1 MMKKRLVTVGLAAV
15 AAVTLLA
22 AGCGEG
28 KNYIKMSYYDETS
41 YEEGANYSTIDE
53 NLFYRNERKVD
64 VADPCVVYVN
74 DEKDAD
80 YGSYYLYG
88 TTGNTG
94 FFCWKSDD
102 LVNWEGVGYALLY
115 RDLSTPQGKAVSV
128 DSWAPE
134 VIYDGEADK
143 WYMFFS
149 STPKDSSNSYI
160 PYIAQSDSPAG
171 PFELIDHIDSYTAT
185 DGTPLK
191 DIENIETNNS
201 YYYQR
206 YMTFDPLKMSQAL
219 EKLGLADMDA
229 TSDVLR
235 AIDFH
240 PYVDSSTGDKYLYF
254 NTSVNSYIMGMKM
267 NSWTDPKYDT
277 LTIITK
283 PGYSTP
289 SAAEKDVPNEMNT
302 SVNEAAWITEHGG
315 KYYLTYSTNSYKDK
329 TYQVCQAVA
338 DKPLGEF
345 RKLTEAEGGILLS
358 ADSALRDDVSGTGH
372 SSIINAGGQDYIIYH
387 AHNSIAEGGSSRHV
401 AVDEIEWITVKDAQG
416 NDLDVMY
423 ANGPTTS
430 VQPLPEFA
438 SEYKNIVAQAEVS
451 ATGIADG
458 SSVSFLTDGLLSIN
472 RYANYDMVE
481 TYIKETEFSGETTI
495 TLKFDD
501 YKTIRALMV
510 YNSKNMESAFYD
522 IERVEFDCRLED
534 GTFVTKYIDGLA
546 YDIKAYTSTD
556 DIDVLRPASSAI
568 AEFDEIECNE
578 IRITITPATEEQIP
592 VHGFNDLAILAVSEI
607 RVLGK

>member
-1 MMKKRLVTVGLAAV
+1 MKKRIVSVGLAV
-15 AAVTLLA
+15 LAAVTLLA

-28 KNYIKMSYYDETS
+28 KNYIKMSYYDEAS
-41 YEEGANYSTIDE
+41 YADGEDYSTINE

-64 VADPCVVYVN
+64 VADPCVVYVG
-74 DEKDAD
+74 DENDAD
-80 YGSYYLYG
+80 YGTYYLYG

-115 RDLSTPQGKAVSV
+115 RDLTTPEGKAVSI

-134 VIYDGEADK
+134 VIYDGDADK

-160 PYIAQSDSPAG
+160 PYIAEGDSPAG
-171 PFELIDHIDSYTAT
+171 PFTLVDHIESYTAT

-191 DIENIETNNS
+191 DIENIETDNS

-206 YMTFDPLKMSQAL
+206 YMTFDPYQMSQAM
-219 EKLGLADMDA
+219 ENLGLGDMDA

-240 PYVDSSTGDKYLYF
+240 PYVDSVTGDKYLYF
-254 NTSVNSYIMGMKM
+254 NTSVNSYIMGIKM
-267 NSWTDPKYDT
+267 NSWAEPDYST
-277 LTIITK
+277 LTIIAK

-302 SVNEAAWITEHGG
+302 SVNEAAWITEHNG

-338 DKPLGEF
+338 DSPLGEF
-345 RKLTEAEGGILLS
+345 RKLTEEEGGILLS
-358 ADSALRDDVSGTGH
+358 ADAALRDDVSGTGH
-372 SSIINAGGQDYIIYH
+372 SSIINAGGQYYIVYH
-387 AHNSIAEGGSSRHV
+387 KHNSISEGGSSRHV

-438 SEYKNIVAQAEVS
+438 SEYKNVASEAEVS
-451 ATGIADG
+451 ATSLADD
-458 SSVSFLTDGLLSIN
+458 SSVSCLTDGLLSVN
-472 RYANYDMVE
+472 RFANDDMVE
-481 TYIKETEFSGETTI
+481 TYVKETCFTAETTI
-495 TLKFDD
+495 TLTFDD
-501 YKTIRALMV
+501 YKTIRALMI
-510 YNSKNMESAFYD
+510 YNSKNMESAFYN

-534 GTFVTKYIDGLA
+534 GTLATKYIDGLVF
-546 YDIKAYTSTD
+546 DWDAYTSTD
-556 DIDVLRPASSAI
+556 DIDVIRPAASAI
-568 AEFDEIECNE
+568 AEFDEIECIE
-578 IRITITPATEEQIP
+578 IRITISPATEEQIP
-592 VHGFNDLAILAVSEI
+592 VHGYNDMAELAVSEI

>member
-1 MMKKRLVTVGLAAV
+1 MKKRLVAIGLAMMTAI
-15 AAVTLLA
+15 TLPI

-28 KNYIKMSYYDETS
+28 KNYIEMSYYDETS
-41 YEEGANYSTIDE
+41 YEEGADYSTINE
-53 NLFYRNERKVD
+53 NLFYRNDRKVD
-64 VADPCVVYVN
+64 VADPCVVYIDDEN
-74 DEKDAD
+74 DTD

-134 VIYDGEADK
+134 VIYDGETDK

-160 PYIAQSDSPAG
+160 PYIAQSDSPSG
-171 PFELIDHIDSYTAT
+171 PFDLIDHIDSYTAA
-185 DGTPLK
+185 DGTLLK

-240 PYVDSSTGDKYLYF
+240 PYVDSVTGDKYLYF
-254 NTSVNSYIMGMKM
+254 NTSVNSYIMGIKM
-267 NSWTDPKYDT
+267 NSWTEPDYDT
-277 LTIITK
+277 LTIIAK

-315 KYYLTYSTNSYKDK
+315 RYYLTYSTNSYKDK

-338 DKPLGEF
+338 DNPLGEF

-372 SSIINAGGQDYIIYH
+372 SAIINAGGQDYIIYH

-401 AVDEIEWITVKDAQG
+401 AVDEIEWVAIEDANG
-416 NDLDVMY
+416 NELDAMY

-430 VQPLPEFA
+430 VQPIPEFA
-438 SEYKNIVAQAEVS
+438 SEYKNIADQAEVS
-451 ATGIADG
+451 ATSLADG
-458 SSVSFLTDGLLSIN
+458 SSVSALTDDLLTIN

-481 TYIKETEFSGETTI
+481 KYVKETEFSAETTI

-501 YKTIRALMV
+501 YKTIRALMI

-534 GTFVTKYIDGLA
+534 GTFATKYIDKLA
-546 YDIKAYTSTD
+546 FDIMAYTSTD
-556 DIDVLRPASSAI
+556 DIDVLRPASSAV

-578 IRITITPATEEQIP
+578 IRITIKPATEEQIP
-592 VHGFNDLAILAVSEI
+592 VHGFNDLAVLAVSEI

>member
-1 MMKKRLVTVGLAAV
+1 MKKRLVAIGLAIMTAI
-15 AAVTLLA
+15 TLPIT
-22 AGCGEG
+22 GCGEG
-28 KNYIKMSYYDETS
+28 KNYIEMSYYDETS
-41 YEEGANYSTIDE
+41 YEEGADYSTINE
-53 NLFYRNERKVD
+53 NLFYRNDRKVD
-64 VADPCVVYVN
+64 VADPCVVYIDDEN
-74 DEKDAD
+74 DTD

-134 VIYDGEADK
+134 VIYDGETDK

-160 PYIAQSDSPAG
+160 PYIAQSDSPSG
-171 PFELIDHIDSYTAT
+171 PFDLIDHIDSYTAA
-185 DGTPLK
+185 DGTLLK

-240 PYVDSSTGDKYLYF
+240 PYVDSVTGDKYLYF
-254 NTSVNSYIMGMKM
+254 NTSVNSYIMGIKM
-267 NSWTDPKYDT
+267 NSWTEPDYDT
-277 LTIITK
+277 LTIIAK

-315 KYYLTYSTNSYKDK
+315 RYYLTYSTNSYKDK

-372 SSIINAGGQDYIIYH
+372 SAIINAGGQDYIIYH

-401 AVDEIEWITVKDAQG
+401 AVDEIEWVAIEDANG
-416 NDLDVMY
+416 NELDAMY

-430 VQPLPEFA
+430 VQPIPEFA
-438 SEYKNIVAQAEVS
+438 SEYKNIADQAEVS
-451 ATGIADG
+451 ATSLADG
-458 SSVSFLTDGLLSIN
+458 SSVSALTDNLLTIN

-481 TYIKETEFSGETTI
+481 KYVKETEFSAETTI

-501 YKTIRALMV
+501 YKTIRALMI

-534 GTFVTKYIDGLA
+534 GTFATKYIDKLA
-546 YDIKAYTSTD
+546 FDIMAYTSTD
-556 DIDVLRPASSAI
+556 DIDVLRPASSAV

-578 IRITITPATEEQIP
+578 IRITIKPATEEQIP
-592 VHGFNDLAILAVSEI
+592 VHGFNDLAVLAVSEI

>member
-1 MMKKRLVTVGLAAV
+1 MKKRIVSVGLAV
-15 AAVTLLA
+15 LAAVTLLA

-28 KNYIKMSYYDETS
+28 KNYIKMSYYDEAS
-41 YEEGANYSTIDE
+41 YADGEDYSTINE

-64 VADPCVVYVN
+64 VADPCVVYVD
-74 DEKDAD
+74 DENDAD
-80 YGSYYLYG
+80 YGTYYLYG

-115 RDLSTPQGKAVSV
+115 RDLTTPEGKAVSV

-134 VIYDGEADK
+134 VIYDGDADK

-160 PYIAQSDSPAG
+160 PYIAEGDSPAG
-171 PFELIDHIDSYTAT
+171 PFTLVDHIDSYTAT

-191 DIENIETNNS
+191 DIENIETDNS

-206 YMTFDPLKMSQAL
+206 YMTFDPYQMSQAM
-219 EKLGLADMDA
+219 ENLGLGDMDA

-240 PYVDSSTGDKYLYF
+240 PYVDSATGDKYLYF
-254 NTSVNSYIMGMKM
+254 NTSVNSYIMGIKM
-267 NSWTDPKYDT
+267 NSWAEPDYST
-277 LTIITK
+277 LTIIAK

-302 SVNEAAWITEHGG
+302 SVNEAAWITEHNG

-338 DKPLGEF
+338 DSPLGEF
-345 RKLTEAEGGILLS
+345 RKLTEKEGGILLS
-358 ADSALRDDVSGTGH
+358 ADAALRDDVSGTGH
-372 SSIINAGGQDYIIYH
+372 SSIINAGGQYYIVYH
-387 AHNSIAEGGSSRHV
+387 KHNSISEGGSSRHV

-438 SEYKNIVAQAEVS
+438 SEYKNVASEAEVS
-451 ATGIADG
+451 ATSLADD
-458 SSVSFLTDGLLSIN
+458 SSVSCLTDGLLSVN
-472 RYANYDMVE
+472 RFANNDMVE
-481 TYIKETEFSGETTI
+481 TYVKETCFTAETTI
-495 TLKFDD
+495 TLTFDD
-501 YKTIRALMV
+501 YKTIRALMI
-510 YNSKNMESAFYD
+510 YNSKNMESAFYN

-534 GTFVTKYIDGLA
+534 GTLATKYIDGLVF
-546 YDIKAYTSTD
+546 DWDAYTSTD
-556 DIDVLRPASSAI
+556 DIDVIRPAASAI

-578 IRITITPATEEQIP
+578 IRITISPATEEQIP
-592 VHGFNDLAILAVSEI
+592 VHGYNDMAELAVSEI

>member
-1 MMKKRLVTVGLAAV
+1 MKKRIVSVGLAV
-15 AAVTLLA
+15 LAAVTLLA

-28 KNYIKMSYYDETS
+28 KNYIKMSYYDEAS
-41 YEEGANYSTIDE
+41 YADGEDYSTINE

-64 VADPCVVYVN
+64 VADPCVVYVG
-74 DEKDAD
+74 DENDAD
-80 YGSYYLYG
+80 YGTYYLYG

-115 RDLSTPQGKAVSV
+115 RDLTTPEGKAVSI

-134 VIYDGEADK
+134 VIYDGDADK

-160 PYIAQSDSPAG
+160 PYIAEGDSPAG
-171 PFELIDHIDSYTAT
+171 PFTLVDHIDSYTAT

-191 DIENIETNNS
+191 DIENIETDNS

-206 YMTFDPLKMSQAL
+206 YMTFDPYQMSQAM
-219 EKLGLADMDA
+219 ENLGLGDMDA

-240 PYVDSSTGDKYLYF
+240 PYVDSATGDKYLYF
-254 NTSVNSYIMGMKM
+254 NTSVNSYIMGIKM
-267 NSWTDPKYDT
+267 NSWTEPDYST
-277 LTIITK
+277 LTIIAK

-302 SVNEAAWITEHGG
+302 SVNEAAWITEHNG
-315 KYYLTYSTNSYKDK
+315 KYYLTYSTNSYRDK

-338 DKPLGEF
+338 DSPLGEF
-345 RKLTEAEGGILLS
+345 RKLTEKEGGILLS
-358 ADSALRDDVSGTGH
+358 ADAALRDDVSGTGH
-372 SSIINAGGQDYIIYH
+372 SSIINAGGQYYIVYH
-387 AHNSIAEGGSSRHV
+387 KHNSVSEGGSSRHV

-438 SEYKNIVAQAEVS
+438 SEYKNVASEAEVS
-451 ATGIADG
+451 ATSLADD
-458 SSVSFLTDGLLSIN
+458 SSVSCLTDGLLSVN
-472 RYANYDMVE
+472 RFANNDMVE
-481 TYIKETEFSGETTI
+481 TYVKETCFTAETTI
-495 TLKFDD
+495 TLTFDD
-501 YKTIRALMV
+501 YKTIRALMI
-510 YNSKNMESAFYD
+510 YNSKNMESAFYN

-534 GTFVTKYIDGLA
+534 GTLATKYIDGLVF
-546 YDIKAYTSTD
+546 DWDAYTSTD
-556 DIDVLRPASSAI
+556 DIDVIRPAASAI
-568 AEFDEIECNE
+568 AEFDEIECIE
-578 IRITITPATEEQIP
+578 IRITISPATEEQIP
-592 VHGFNDLAILAVSEI
+592 VHGYNDMAELAVSEI

>member
-1 MMKKRLVTVGLAAV
+1 MKKRIVSVGLAV
-15 AAVTLLA
+15 LAAVTLLA

-28 KNYIKMSYYDETS
+28 KNYIKMSYYDEAS
-41 YEEGANYSTIDE
+41 YADGEDYSTINE

-64 VADPCVVYVN
+64 VADPCVVYVG
-74 DEKDAD
+74 DENDAD
-80 YGSYYLYG
+80 YGTYYLYG

-115 RDLSTPQGKAVSV
+115 RDLTTPEGKTVSI

-134 VIYDGEADK
+134 VIYDGDADK

-160 PYIAQSDSPAG
+160 PYIAEGDSPAG
-171 PFELIDHIDSYTAT
+171 PFTLVDHIDSYTAT

-191 DIENIETNNS
+191 DIENIETDNS

-206 YMTFDPLKMSQAL
+206 YMTFDPYQMSQAM
-219 EKLGLADMDA
+219 ENLGLGDMDA

-240 PYVDSSTGDKYLYF
+240 PYVDSATGDKYLYF
-254 NTSVNSYIMGMKM
+254 NTSVNSYIMGIKM
-267 NSWTDPKYDT
+267 NSWAEPDYST
-277 LTIITK
+277 LTIIAK

-302 SVNEAAWITEHGG
+302 SVNEAAWMTEHNG

-338 DKPLGEF
+338 DSPLGEF
-345 RKLTEAEGGILLS
+345 RKLTEKEGGILLS
-358 ADSALRDDVSGTGH
+358 ADAALRDDVSGTGH
-372 SSIINAGGQDYIIYH
+372 SSIINAGGQYYIVYH
-387 AHNSIAEGGSSRHV
+387 KHNSVSEGGSSRHV

-438 SEYKNIVAQAEVS
+438 SEYKNVASEAEVS
-451 ATGIADG
+451 ATSLSGD
-458 SSVSFLTDGLLSIN
+458 SSVSCLTDGLLSVN

-481 TYIKETEFSGETTI
+481 TYVKETCFTAETTI
-495 TLKFDD
+495 TLTFDD
-501 YKTIRALMV
+501 YKTIRALMI
-510 YNSKNMESAFYD
+510 YNSKNMESAFYN

-534 GTFVTKYIDGLA
+534 GTLATKYIDGLVF
-546 YDIKAYTSTD
+546 DWDAYTSTD
-556 DIDVLRPASSAI
+556 DIDVIRPAASAI

-578 IRITITPATEEQIP
+578 IRITISPATEEQIP
-592 VHGFNDLAILAVSEI
+592 VHGYNDMAELAVSEI

>member
-1 MMKKRLVTVGLAAV
+1 MKKRIVSVGLAV
-15 AAVTLLA
+15 LAAVTLLA

-28 KNYIKMSYYDETS
+28 KNYIKMSYYDEAS
-41 YEEGANYSTIDE
+41 YADGEDYSTINE

-64 VADPCVVYVN
+64 VADPCVVYVD
-74 DEKDAD
+74 DENDAD
-80 YGSYYLYG
+80 YGTYYLYG

-115 RDLSTPQGKAVSV
+115 RDLTTPEGKAVSI

-134 VIYDGEADK
+134 VIYDGDADK

-160 PYIAQSDSPAG
+160 PYIAEGDSPAG
-171 PFELIDHIDSYTAT
+171 PFTLVDHIDSYTAT

-191 DIENIETNNS
+191 DIENIETDNS

-206 YMTFDPLKMSQAL
+206 YMTFDPYQMSQAM
-219 EKLGLADMDA
+219 ENLGLGDMDA

-240 PYVDSSTGDKYLYF
+240 PYVDSATGDKYLYF
-254 NTSVNSYIMGMKM
+254 NTSVNSYIMGIKM
-267 NSWTDPKYDT
+267 NSWTEPDYST
-277 LTIITK
+277 LTIIAK

-302 SVNEAAWITEHGG
+302 SVNEAAWITEHNG

-338 DKPLGEF
+338 DSPLGEF
-345 RKLTEAEGGILLS
+345 RKLTEEEGGILLS
-358 ADSALRDDVSGTGH
+358 ADAALRDDVSGTGH
-372 SSIINAGGQDYIIYH
+372 SSIINAGGQYYIVYH
-387 AHNSIAEGGSSRHV
+387 KHNSVSEGGSSRHV

-438 SEYKNIVAQAEVS
+438 SEYKNVASEAEVS
-451 ATGIADG
+451 ATSLADD
-458 SSVSFLTDGLLSIN
+458 SSVSCLTDGLLSVN
-472 RYANYDMVE
+472 RFANDDMVE
-481 TYIKETEFSGETTI
+481 TYVKETCFTAETTI
-495 TLKFDD
+495 TLTFDD
-501 YKTIRALMV
+501 YKTIRALMI
-510 YNSKNMESAFYD
+510 YNSKNMESAFYN

-534 GTFVTKYIDGLA
+534 GTLATKYIDGLVF
-546 YDIKAYTSTD
+546 DWDAYTSTD
-556 DIDVLRPASSAI
+556 DIDVIRPAASAI
-568 AEFDEIECNE
+568 AEFDEIECIE
-578 IRITITPATEEQIP
+578 IRITISPATEEQIP
-592 VHGFNDLAILAVSEI
+592 VHGYNDMAELAVSEI

>member
-1 MMKKRLVTVGLAAV
+1 MKKRLVTVGLAMMTAI
-15 AAVTLLA
+15 TLLI

-28 KNYIKMSYYDETS
+28 KNYIEMSYYDETS
-41 YEEGANYSTIDE
+41 YEEGADYSTINE

-64 VADPCVVYVN
+64 VADPCVVYVDDEN
-74 DEKDAD
+74 DTD

-115 RDLSTPQGKAVSV
+115 RDLTTPKGKAVSV

-149 STPKDSSNSYI
+149 STPKDSSNSNI
-160 PYIAQSDSPAG
+160 PYIAQSDSPSG

-206 YMTFDPLKMSQAL
+206 YMTFDPLKMLQAL

-240 PYVDSSTGDKYLYF
+240 PYVDSATGDKYLYF
-254 NTSVNSYIMGMKM
+254 NTSVNSYIMGMEM

-329 TYQVCQAVA
+329 TYQVCQVVA

-372 SSIINAGGQDYIIYH
+372 SSIVHVGEQDYIIYH

-438 SEYKNIVAQAEVS
+438 SEYKNIAAQAEVS
-451 ATGIADG
+451 ATSLADG
-458 SSVSFLTDGLLSIN
+458 SSVSALTDGLLSVN

-481 TYIKETEFSGETTI
+481 TYIKETDFTAETTI

-522 IERVEFDCRLED
+522 IERVEFDCKLDD
-534 GTFVTKYIDGLA
+534 GTLATKYIDNLSF
-546 YDIKAYTSTD
+546 DIEAYTSTD

-578 IRITITPATEEQIP
+578 IRITIKPATEEQIP

>member
-1 MMKKRLVTVGLAAV
+1 MKKRLVAIGLAMMTAI
-15 AAVTLLA
+15 TLPI

-28 KNYIKMSYYDETS
+28 KNYIEMSYYDETS
-41 YEEGANYSTIDE
+41 YEEGADYSTINE
-53 NLFYRNERKVD
+53 NLFYRNDRKVD
-64 VADPCVVYVN
+64 VADPCVVYIDDEN
-74 DEKDAD
+74 DTD

-134 VIYDGEADK
+134 VIYDGETDK

-160 PYIAQSDSPAG
+160 PYIAQSDSPSG
-171 PFELIDHIDSYTAT
+171 PFDLIDHIDSYTAA
-185 DGTPLK
+185 DGTLLK

-240 PYVDSSTGDKYLYF
+240 PYVDSVTGDKYLYF
-254 NTSVNSYIMGMKM
+254 NTSVNSYIMGIKM
-267 NSWTDPKYDT
+267 NSWTEPDYDT
-277 LTIITK
+277 LTIIAK

-315 KYYLTYSTNSYKDK
+315 RYYLTYSTNSYKDK

-372 SSIINAGGQDYIIYH
+372 SAIINAGGQDYIIYH

-401 AVDEIEWITVKDAQG
+401 AVDEIEWVAIEDANG
-416 NDLDVMY
+416 NELDAMY

-430 VQPLPEFA
+430 VQPIPEFA
-438 SEYKNIVAQAEVS
+438 SEYKNIADQAEVS
-451 ATGIADG
+451 ATSLADG
-458 SSVSFLTDGLLSIN
+458 SSVSALTDNLLTIN

-481 TYIKETEFSGETTI
+481 KYVKETEFSAETTI

-501 YKTIRALMV
+501 YKTIRALMI

-534 GTFVTKYIDGLA
+534 GTFATKYIDKLA
-546 YDIKAYTSTD
+546 FDIMAYTSTD
-556 DIDVLRPASSAI
+556 DIDVLRPASSAV

-578 IRITITPATEEQIP
+578 IRITIKPATEEQIP
-592 VHGFNDLAILAVSEI
+592 VHGFNDLAVLAVSEI

>member
-1 MMKKRLVTVGLAAV
+1 MKKRIVSVGLAV
-15 AAVTLLA
+15 LAAVTLLA

-28 KNYIKMSYYDETS
+28 KNYIKMSYYDEAS
-41 YEEGANYSTIDE
+41 YADGKDYSTINE

-64 VADPCVVYVN
+64 VADPCVVYVD
-74 DEKDAD
+74 DENDAD
-80 YGSYYLYG
+80 YGTYYLYG

-115 RDLSTPQGKAVSV
+115 RDLTTPEGKAVSI

-134 VIYDGEADK
+134 VIYDGDADK

-160 PYIAQSDSPAG
+160 PYIAEGDSPAG
-171 PFELIDHIDSYTAT
+171 PFTLVDHIDSYTAT

-191 DIENIETNNS
+191 DIENIETDNS

-206 YMTFDPLKMSQAL
+206 YMTFDPYQMSQAM
-219 EKLGLADMDA
+219 ENLGLGDMDA

-240 PYVDSSTGDKYLYF
+240 PYVDSATGDKYLYF
-254 NTSVNSYIMGMKM
+254 NTSVNSYIMGIKM
-267 NSWTDPKYDT
+267 NSWAEPDYST
-277 LTIITK
+277 LTIIAK

-302 SVNEAAWITEHGG
+302 SVNEAAWITEHNG

-338 DKPLGEF
+338 DSPLGEF
-345 RKLTEAEGGILLS
+345 RKLTEEEGGILLS
-358 ADSALRDDVSGTGH
+358 ADAALRDDVSGTGH

-438 SEYKNIVAQAEVS
+438 SEYKNVASEAEVS
-451 ATGIADG
+451 ATSLSGD
-458 SSVSFLTDGLLSIN
+458 SSVSCLTDGLLSVN

-481 TYIKETEFSGETTI
+481 TYIKETCFTAETTI
-495 TLKFDD
+495 TLTFDD
-501 YKTIRALMV
+501 YKTIRALMI

-534 GTFVTKYIDGLA
+534 GTLATKYIDGLVF
-546 YDIKAYTSTD
+546 DWDAYTSTD
-556 DIDVLRPASSAI
+556 DIDVIRPAASAI

-578 IRITITPATEEQIP
+578 IRITISPATEEQIP
-592 VHGFNDLAILAVSEI
+592 VHGYDDMAELAVSEI

>member
-1 MMKKRLVTVGLAAV
+1 MKKRIVSVGLAV
-15 AAVTLLA
+15 LAAVTLLA

-28 KNYIKMSYYDETS
+28 KNYIKMSYYDEAS
-41 YEEGANYSTIDE
+41 YADGEDYSTINE

-64 VADPCVVYVN
+64 VADPCVVYVD
-74 DEKDAD
+74 DENDAD
-80 YGSYYLYG
+80 YGTYYLYG

-115 RDLSTPQGKAVSV
+115 RDLTTPEGKAVSV

-134 VIYDGEADK
+134 VIYDGDADK

-160 PYIAQSDSPAG
+160 PYIAEGDSPAG
-171 PFELIDHIDSYTAT
+171 PFTLVDHIDSYTAT

-206 YMTFDPLKMSQAL
+206 YMTFDPYQMSQAM
-219 EKLGLADMDA
+219 ENLGLGDMDA

-240 PYVDSSTGDKYLYF
+240 PYVDSATGDKYLYF
-254 NTSVNSYIMGMKM
+254 NTSVNSYIMGIKM
-267 NSWTDPKYDT
+267 NSWAEPDYST
-277 LTIITK
+277 LTIIAK

-302 SVNEAAWITEHGG
+302 SVNEAAWITEHNG
-315 KYYLTYSTNSYKDK
+315 KYYLTYSTNSYRDK

-338 DKPLGEF
+338 DSPLGEF
-345 RKLTEAEGGILLS
+345 RKLTEEEGGILLS
-358 ADSALRDDVSGTGH
+358 ADAALRDDVSGTGH
-372 SSIINAGGQDYIIYH
+372 SSIINAGGQYYIVYH
-387 AHNSIAEGGSSRHV
+387 KHNSVSEGGSSRHV

-438 SEYKNIVAQAEVS
+438 SEYKNVASEAEVS
-451 ATGIADG
+451 ATSLADD
-458 SSVSFLTDGLLSIN
+458 SSVSCLTDGLLSVN

-481 TYIKETEFSGETTI
+481 TYVKETCFTAETTI
-495 TLKFDD
+495 TLTFDD
-501 YKTIRALMV
+501 YKTIRALMI
-510 YNSKNMESAFYD
+510 YNSKNMESAFYN

-534 GTFVTKYIDGLA
+534 GTLATKYIDGLVF
-546 YDIKAYTSTD
+546 DWDAYTSTD
-556 DIDVLRPASSAI
+556 DIDVIRPAASAI
-568 AEFDEIECNE
+568 AEFDEIECIE
-578 IRITITPATEEQIP
+578 IRITISPATEEQIP
-592 VHGFNDLAILAVSEI
+592 VHGYDDMAELAVSEI

>member
-1 MMKKRLVTVGLAAV
+1 MKKRLVAIGLAIMTAI
-15 AAVTLLA
+15 TLPI

-28 KNYIKMSYYDETS
+28 KNYIEMSYYDETS
-41 YEEGANYSTIDE
+41 YEEGADYSTINE

-64 VADPCVVYVN
+64 VADPCVVYIDDEN
-74 DEKDAD
+74 DTD

-134 VIYDGEADK
+134 VIYDGETDK

-160 PYIAQSDSPAG
+160 PYIAQSDSPSG
-171 PFELIDHIDSYTAT
+171 PFDLIDHIDSYTAA
-185 DGTPLK
+185 DGTLLK

-240 PYVDSSTGDKYLYF
+240 PYVDSVTGDKYLYF
-254 NTSVNSYIMGMKM
+254 NTSVNSYIMGIKM
-267 NSWTDPKYDT
+267 NSWTEPDYDT
-277 LTIITK
+277 LTIIAK

-315 KYYLTYSTNSYKDK
+315 RYYLTYSTNSYKDK

-338 DKPLGEF
+338 DNPLGEF

-372 SSIINAGGQDYIIYH
+372 SAIINAGGQDYIIYH

-401 AVDEIEWITVKDAQG
+401 AVDEIEWVAIEDANG
-416 NDLDVMY
+416 NELDAMY

-430 VQPLPEFA
+430 VQPIPEFA
-438 SEYKNIVAQAEVS
+438 SEYKNIADQAEVS
-451 ATGIADG
+451 ATSLADG
-458 SSVSFLTDGLLSIN
+458 SSVSALTDDLLTIN

-481 TYIKETEFSGETTI
+481 KYVKETEFSAETTI

-501 YKTIRALMV
+501 YKTIRALMI

-534 GTFVTKYIDGLA
+534 GTFATKYIDKLA
-546 YDIKAYTSTD
+546 FDIMAYTSTD
-556 DIDVLRPASSAI
+556 DIDVLRPASSAV

-578 IRITITPATEEQIP
+578 IRITIKPATEEQIP
-592 VHGFNDLAILAVSEI
+592 VHGFNDLAVLAVSEI

>member
-1 MMKKRLVTVGLAAV
+1 MKKRIVSVGLAV
-15 AAVTLLA
+15 LAAVTLLA

-28 KNYIKMSYYDETS
+28 KNYIKMSYYDEAS
-41 YEEGANYSTIDE
+41 YADGEDYSTINE

-64 VADPCVVYVN
+64 VADPCVVYVD
-74 DEKDAD
+74 DENDAD
-80 YGSYYLYG
+80 YGTYYLYG

-115 RDLSTPQGKAVSV
+115 RDLTTPEGKAVSV

-134 VIYDGEADK
+134 VIYDGDADK

-160 PYIAQSDSPAG
+160 PYIAEGDSPAG
-171 PFELIDHIDSYTAT
+171 PFTLVDHIDSYTAT

-191 DIENIETNNS
+191 DIENIETDNS

-206 YMTFDPLKMSQAL
+206 YMTFDPYQMSQAM
-219 EKLGLADMDA
+219 ENLGLGDMDA

-240 PYVDSSTGDKYLYF
+240 PYVDSATGDKYLYF
-254 NTSVNSYIMGMKM
+254 NTSVNSYIMGIKMK
-267 NSWTDPKYDT
+267 SWTEPEYGT
-277 LTIITK
+277 LTIIAK

-302 SVNEAAWITEHGG
+302 SVNEAAWITEHNG

-338 DKPLGEF
+338 DGPLGEF
-345 RKLTEAEGGILLS
+345 RKLTEEEGGILLS
-358 ADSALRDDVSGTGH
+358 ADAALRDDVSGTGH
-372 SSIINAGGQDYIIYH
+372 SSIINAGGQYYIVYH
-387 AHNSIAEGGSSRHV
+387 KHNSISEGGSSRHV

-438 SEYKNIVAQAEVS
+438 SEYKNVASEAEVS
-451 ATGIADG
+451 ATSLSGD
-458 SSVSFLTDGLLSIN
+458 SSVSCLTDGLLSVN

-481 TYIKETEFSGETTI
+481 TYVKETCFTAETTI
-495 TLKFDD
+495 TLTFDD
-501 YKTIRALMV
+501 YKTIRALMI
-510 YNSKNMESAFYD
+510 YNSKNMESAFYN

-534 GTFVTKYIDGLA
+534 GTLATKYIDGLVF
-546 YDIKAYTSTD
+546 DWDAYTSTD
-556 DIDVLRPASSAI
+556 DIDVIRPAASAI
-568 AEFDEIECNE
+568 AEFDEIECIE
-578 IRITITPATEEQIP
+578 IRITISPATEEQIP
-592 VHGFNDLAILAVSEI
+592 VHGYNDMAELAVSEI

>member
-1 MMKKRLVTVGLAAV
+1 MKKRIVSVGLAV
-15 AAVTLLA
+15 LAAVTLLA

-28 KNYIKMSYYDETS
+28 KNYIKMSYYDEAS
-41 YEEGANYSTIDE
+41 YADGEDCSTINE

-64 VADPCVVYVN
+64 VADPCVVYVD
-74 DEKDAD
+74 DENDAD
-80 YGSYYLYG
+80 YGTYYLYG

-115 RDLSTPQGKAVSV
+115 RDLTTPEGKAVSV

-134 VIYDGEADK
+134 VIYDGDADK

-160 PYIAQSDSPAG
+160 PYIAEGDSPAG
-171 PFELIDHIDSYTAT
+171 PFTLVDHIDSYTAT

-191 DIENIETNNS
+191 DIENIETDNS

-206 YMTFDPLKMSQAL
+206 YMTFDPYQMSQAM
-219 EKLGLADMDA
+219 ENLGLGDMDA

-240 PYVDSSTGDKYLYF
+240 PYVDSATGDKYLYF
-254 NTSVNSYIMGMKM
+254 NTSVNSYIMGIKM
-267 NSWTDPKYDT
+267 NSWTEPDYST
-277 LTIITK
+277 LTIIAK

-302 SVNEAAWITEHGG
+302 SVNEAAWITEHNG

-338 DKPLGEF
+338 DSPLGEF
-345 RKLTEAEGGILLS
+345 RKLTEEEGGILLS
-358 ADSALRDDVSGTGH
+358 ADAALRDDVSGTGH
-372 SSIINAGGQDYIIYH
+372 SSIINAGGQYYIVYH
-387 AHNSIAEGGSSRHV
+387 KHNSVSEGGSSRHV

-438 SEYKNIVAQAEVS
+438 SEYKNVASEAEVS
-451 ATGIADG
+451 ATSLADD
-458 SSVSFLTDGLLSIN
+458 SSVSCLTDGLLSVN
-472 RYANYDMVE
+472 RFANDDMVE
-481 TYIKETEFSGETTI
+481 TYVKETCFTAETTI
-495 TLKFDD
+495 TLTFDD
-501 YKTIRALMV
+501 YKTIRALMI
-510 YNSKNMESAFYD
+510 YNSKNMESAFYN

-534 GTFVTKYIDGLA
+534 GTLATKYIDGLVF
-546 YDIKAYTSTD
+546 DWDAYTSTD
-556 DIDVLRPASSAI
+556 DIDVIRPAASAI

-578 IRITITPATEEQIP
+578 IRITISPATEEQIP
-592 VHGFNDLAILAVSEI
+592 VHGYNDMAELAVSEI

>member
-1 MMKKRLVTVGLAAV
+1 MKKRIVSVGLAV
-15 AAVTLLA
+15 LAAVTLLA

-28 KNYIKMSYYDETS
+28 KNYIKMSYYDEAS
-41 YEEGANYSTIDE
+41 YADGEDYSTINE

-64 VADPCVVYVN
+64 VADPCVVYVD
-74 DEKDAD
+74 DENDAD
-80 YGSYYLYG
+80 YGTYYLYG

-115 RDLSTPQGKAVSV
+115 RDLTTPEGKAVSV

-134 VIYDGEADK
+134 VIYDGDADK

-160 PYIAQSDSPAG
+160 PYIAEGDSPAG
-171 PFELIDHIDSYTAT
+171 PFTLVDHIDSYTAT

-191 DIENIETNNS
+191 DIENIETDNS

-206 YMTFDPLKMSQAL
+206 YMTFDPYQMSQAM
-219 EKLGLADMDA
+219 ENLGLGDMDA

-240 PYVDSSTGDKYLYF
+240 PYVDSATGDKYLYF
-254 NTSVNSYIMGMKM
+254 NTSVNSYIMGIKMK
-267 NSWTDPKYDT
+267 SWTEPEYGT
-277 LTIITK
+277 LTIIAK

-302 SVNEAAWITEHGG
+302 SVNEAAWITEHNG

-338 DKPLGEF
+338 DSPLGEF
-345 RKLTEAEGGILLS
+345 RKLTEEEGGILLS
-358 ADSALRDDVSGTGH
+358 ADAALRDDVSGTGH
-372 SSIINAGGQDYIIYH
+372 SSIINAGGQYYIVYH
-387 AHNSIAEGGSSRHV
+387 KHNSVSEGGSSRHV

-438 SEYKNIVAQAEVS
+438 SEYKNVASEAEVS
-451 ATGIADG
+451 ATSLADD
-458 SSVSFLTDGLLSIN
+458 SSVSCLTDGLLSVN
-472 RYANYDMVE
+472 RFANDDMVE
-481 TYIKETEFSGETTI
+481 TYVKETCFTAETTI
-495 TLKFDD
+495 TLTFDD
-501 YKTIRALMV
+501 YKTIRALMI
-510 YNSKNMESAFYD
+510 YNSKNMESAFYN

-534 GTFVTKYIDGLA
+534 GTLATKYIDGLVF
-546 YDIKAYTSTD
+546 DWDAYTSTD
-556 DIDVLRPASSAI
+556 DIDVIRPAASAI
-568 AEFDEIECNE
+568 AEFDEIECIE
-578 IRITITPATEEQIP
+578 IRITISPATEEQIP
-592 VHGFNDLAILAVSEI
+592 VHGYNDMAELAVSEI

>member
-1 MMKKRLVTVGLAAV
+1 MKKRIVSVGLAV
-15 AAVTLLA
+15 LAAVTLLA

-28 KNYIKMSYYDETS
+28 KNYIKMSYYDEAS
-41 YEEGANYSTIDE
+41 YADGEDYSTINE

-64 VADPCVVYVN
+64 VADPCVVYVD
-74 DEKDAD
+74 DENDAD
-80 YGSYYLYG
+80 YGTYYLYG

-115 RDLSTPQGKAVSV
+115 RDLTTPEGKAVSI

-134 VIYDGEADK
+134 VIYDGDADK

-160 PYIAQSDSPAG
+160 PYIAEGDSPAG
-171 PFELIDHIDSYTAT
+171 PFTLVDHIDSYTAT

-191 DIENIETNNS
+191 DIENIETDNS

-206 YMTFDPLKMSQAL
+206 YMTFDPYQMSQAM
-219 EKLGLADMDA
+219 ENLGLGDMDA

-240 PYVDSSTGDKYLYF
+240 PYVDSATGDKYLYF
-254 NTSVNSYIMGMKM
+254 NTSVNSYIMGIKM
-267 NSWTDPKYDT
+267 NSWTEPDYST
-277 LTIITK
+277 LTIIAK

-302 SVNEAAWITEHGG
+302 SVNEAAWITEHNG

-338 DKPLGEF
+338 DSPLGEF
-345 RKLTEAEGGILLS
+345 RKLTEEEGGILLS
-358 ADSALRDDVSGTGH
+358 ADAALRDDVSGTGH
-372 SSIINAGGQDYIIYH
+372 SSIINAGGQYYIVYH
-387 AHNSIAEGGSSRHV
+387 KHNSVSEGGSSRHV

-438 SEYKNIVAQAEVS
+438 SEYKNVASEAEVS
-451 ATGIADG
+451 ATSLSGD
-458 SSVSFLTDGLLSIN
+458 SSVSCLTDGLLSVN
-472 RYANYDMVE
+472 RFANDDMVE
-481 TYIKETEFSGETTI
+481 TYVKETCFTAETTI
-495 TLKFDD
+495 TLTFDD
-501 YKTIRALMV
+501 YKTIRALMI

-534 GTFVTKYIDGLA
+534 GTLATKYIDGLVF
-546 YDIKAYTSTD
+546 DWDAYTSTD
-556 DIDVLRPASSAI
+556 DIDVIRPAASAI

-578 IRITITPATEEQIP
+578 IRITISPATEEQIP
-592 VHGFNDLAILAVSEI
+592 VHGYDDMAELAVSEI

>member
-1 MMKKRLVTVGLAAV
+1 MKKRIVSVGLAV
-15 AAVTLLA
+15 LAAVTLLA

-28 KNYIKMSYYDETS
+28 KNYIKMSYYDEAS
-41 YEEGANYSTIDE
+41 YADGEDYSTINE

-64 VADPCVVYVN
+64 VADPCVVYVG
-74 DEKDAD
+74 DENDAD
-80 YGSYYLYG
+80 CGAYYLYG

-115 RDLSTPQGKAVSV
+115 RDLTTPEGKAVSV

-134 VIYDGEADK
+134 VIYDGDADK

-160 PYIAQSDSPAG
+160 PYIAEGDSPAG
-171 PFELIDHIDSYTAT
+171 PFTLVDHIDSYTAT

-191 DIENIETNNS
+191 DIENIETDNS

-206 YMTFDPLKMSQAL
+206 YMTFDPYQMSQAM
-219 EKLGLADMDA
+219 ENLGLGDMDA

-240 PYVDSSTGDKYLYF
+240 PYVDSATGDKYLYF
-254 NTSVNSYIMGMKM
+254 NTSVNSYIMGIKMK
-267 NSWTDPKYDT
+267 SWTEPEYGT
-277 LTIITK
+277 LTIIAK

-302 SVNEAAWITEHGG
+302 SVNEAAWITEHNG

-338 DKPLGEF
+338 DSPLGEF
-345 RKLTEAEGGILLS
+345 RKLTEEEGGILLS
-358 ADSALRDDVSGTGH
+358 ADAALRDDVSGTGH
-372 SSIINAGGQDYIIYH
+372 SSIINAGGQYYIVYH
-387 AHNSIAEGGSSRHV
+387 KHNSVSEGGSSRHV

-438 SEYKNIVAQAEVS
+438 SEYKNVASEAEVS
-451 ATGIADG
+451 ATSLADD
-458 SSVSFLTDGLLSIN
+458 SSVSCLTDGLLSVN

-481 TYIKETEFSGETTI
+481 TYVKETCFTAETTI
-495 TLKFDD
+495 TLTFDD
-501 YKTIRALMV
+501 YKTIRALMI
-510 YNSKNMESAFYD
+510 YNSKNMESAFYN

-534 GTFVTKYIDGLA
+534 GTLAAKYIDGLVF
-546 YDIKAYTSTD
+546 DWDAYTSTD
-556 DIDVLRPASSAI
+556 DIDVIRPAASAI

-578 IRITITPATEEQIP
+578 IRITISPATEEQIP
-592 VHGFNDLAILAVSEI
+592 VHGYNDMAELAVSEI

>member
-1 MMKKRLVTVGLAAV
+1 MKKRLVAIGLAIMTAI
-15 AAVTLLA
+15 TLPI

-28 KNYIKMSYYDETS
+28 KNYIEMSYYDETS
-41 YEEGANYSTIDE
+41 YEEGADYSTINE
-53 NLFYRNERKVD
+53 SLFYRIDRKVD
-64 VADPCVVYVN
+64 VADPCVVYIDDEN
-74 DEKDAD
+74 DTD

-134 VIYDGEADK
+134 VIYDGETDK

-160 PYIAQSDSPAG
+160 PYIAQSDSPSG
-171 PFELIDHIDSYTAT
+171 PFDLIDHIDSYTAA
-185 DGTPLK
+185 DGTLLK

-240 PYVDSSTGDKYLYF
+240 PYVDSVTGDNYLYF
-254 NTSVNSYIMGMKM
+254 NTSVNSYIMGIKM
-267 NSWTDPKYDT
+267 NSWTEPDYDT
-277 LTIITK
+277 LTIIAK

-315 KYYLTYSTNSYKDK
+315 RYYLTYSTNSYKDK

-338 DKPLGEF
+338 DNPLGEF

-372 SSIINAGGQDYIIYH
+372 SAIINAGGQDYIIYH

-438 SEYKNIVAQAEVS
+438 SEYKNIADQAEVS
-451 ATGIADG
+451 ATSLADG
-458 SSVSFLTDGLLSIN
+458 SSVSALTDDLLTIN

-481 TYIKETEFSGETTI
+481 KYVKETEFSAETTI

-501 YKTIRALMV
+501 YKTIRALMI

-534 GTFVTKYIDGLA
+534 GTFATKYIDKLA
-546 YDIKAYTSTD
+546 FDIMAYTSTD

>member
-1 MMKKRLVTVGLAAV
+1 MKKRIVSVGLAV
-15 AAVTLLA
+15 LAAVTLLA

-28 KNYIKMSYYDETS
+28 KNYIKMSYYDEAS
-41 YEEGANYSTIDE
+41 YADGEDYSTINE

-64 VADPCVVYVN
+64 VADPCVVYVG
-74 DEKDAD
+74 DENDAD
-80 YGSYYLYG
+80 YGTYYLYG

-115 RDLSTPQGKAVSV
+115 RDLTTPEGKAVSI

-134 VIYDGEADK
+134 VIYDGDADK

-160 PYIAQSDSPAG
+160 PYIAEGDSPAG
-171 PFELIDHIDSYTAT
+171 PFTLVDHIDSYTAT

-191 DIENIETNNS
+191 DIENIETDNS

-206 YMTFDPLKMSQAL
+206 YMTFDPYQMSQAM
-219 EKLGLADMDA
+219 ENLGLGDMDA

-240 PYVDSSTGDKYLYF
+240 PYVDSATGDKYLYF
-254 NTSVNSYIMGMKM
+254 NTSVNSYIMGIKM
-267 NSWTDPKYDT
+267 NSWAEPDYST
-277 LTIITK
+277 LTIIAK

-302 SVNEAAWITEHGG
+302 SVNEAAWITEHNG

-338 DKPLGEF
+338 DSPLGEF
-345 RKLTEAEGGILLS
+345 RKLTEKEGGILLS
-358 ADSALRDDVSGTGH
+358 ADAALRDDVSGTGH
-372 SSIINAGGQDYIIYH
+372 SSIINAGGQYYIVYH
-387 AHNSIAEGGSSRHV
+387 KHNSISEGGSSRHV

-438 SEYKNIVAQAEVS
+438 SEYKNVASEAEVS
-451 ATGIADG
+451 ATSLSGD
-458 SSVSFLTDGLLSIN
+458 SSVSCLTDGLLSVN
-472 RYANYDMVE
+472 RFANNDMVE
-481 TYIKETEFSGETTI
+481 TYVKETCFTAETTI
-495 TLKFDD
+495 TLTFDD
-501 YKTIRALMV
+501 YKTIRALMI
-510 YNSKNMESAFYD
+510 YNSKNMESAFYN

-534 GTFVTKYIDGLA
+534 GTLATKYIDGLVF
-546 YDIKAYTSTD
+546 DWDAYTSTD
-556 DIDVLRPASSAI
+556 DIDVIRPAASAI

-578 IRITITPATEEQIP
+578 IRITISPATEEQIP
-592 VHGFNDLAILAVSEI
+592 VHGYNDMAELAVSEI

>member
-1 MMKKRLVTVGLAAV
+1 MKKRIVSVGLAV
-15 AAVTLLA
+15 LAAVTLLA

-28 KNYIKMSYYDETS
+28 KNYIKMSYYDEAS
-41 YEEGANYSTIDE
+41 YADGEDYSTINE

-64 VADPCVVYVN
+64 VADPCVVYVG
-74 DEKDAD
+74 DENDAD
-80 YGSYYLYG
+80 YGTYYLYG

-115 RDLSTPQGKAVSV
+115 RDLTTPEGKAVSI

-134 VIYDGEADK
+134 VIYDGDADK

-160 PYIAQSDSPAG
+160 PYIAEGDSPAG
-171 PFELIDHIDSYTAT
+171 PFTLVDHIDSYTAT

-191 DIENIETNNS
+191 DIENIETDNS

-206 YMTFDPLKMSQAL
+206 YMTFDPYQMSQAM
-219 EKLGLADMDA
+219 ENLGLGDMDA

-240 PYVDSSTGDKYLYF
+240 PYVDSATGDKYLYF
-254 NTSVNSYIMGMKM
+254 NTSVNSYIMGIKM
-267 NSWTDPKYDT
+267 NSWAEPDYST
-277 LTIITK
+277 LTIIAK

-302 SVNEAAWITEHGG
+302 SVNEAAWITEHNG

-338 DKPLGEF
+338 DSPLGEF
-345 RKLTEAEGGILLS
+345 RKLTEKEGGILLS
-358 ADSALRDDVSGTGH
+358 ADAALRDDVSGTGH
-372 SSIINAGGQDYIIYH
+372 SSIINAGGQYYIVYH
-387 AHNSIAEGGSSRHV
+387 KHNSISEGGSSRHV

-438 SEYKNIVAQAEVS
+438 SEYKNVASEAEVS
-451 ATGIADG
+451 ATSLADD
-458 SSVSFLTDGLLSIN
+458 SSVSCLTDGLLSVN
-472 RYANYDMVE
+472 RFANNDMVE
-481 TYIKETEFSGETTI
+481 TYVKETCFTAETTI
-495 TLKFDD
+495 TLTFDD
-501 YKTIRALMV
+501 YKTIRALMI
-510 YNSKNMESAFYD
+510 YNSKNMESAFYN

-534 GTFVTKYIDGLA
+534 GTLATKYIDGLVF
-546 YDIKAYTSTD
+546 DWDAYTSTD
-556 DIDVLRPASSAI
+556 DIDVIRPAASAI

-578 IRITITPATEEQIP
+578 IRITISPATEEQIP
-592 VHGFNDLAILAVSEI
+592 VHGYNDMAELAVSEI

>member
-1 MMKKRLVTVGLAAV
+1 MKKRIVSVGLAV
-15 AAVTLLA
+15 LAAVTLLA

-28 KNYIKMSYYDETS
+28 KNYIKMSYYDEAS
-41 YEEGANYSTIDE
+41 YADGEDYSTINE

-64 VADPCVVYVN
+64 VADPCVVYVG
-74 DEKDAD
+74 DENDAD
-80 YGSYYLYG
+80 YGTYYLYG

-115 RDLSTPQGKAVSV
+115 RDLTTPEGKAVSI

-134 VIYDGEADK
+134 VIYDGDADK

-160 PYIAQSDSPAG
+160 PYIAEGDSPAG
-171 PFELIDHIDSYTAT
+171 PFTLVDHIDSYTAT

-191 DIENIETNNS
+191 DIENIETDNS

-206 YMTFDPLKMSQAL
+206 YMTFDPYQMSQAM
-219 EKLGLADMDA
+219 ENLGLGDMDA

-240 PYVDSSTGDKYLYF
+240 PYVDSATGDKYLYF
-254 NTSVNSYIMGMKM
+254 NTSVNSYIMGIKM
-267 NSWTDPKYDT
+267 NSWAEPDYST
-277 LTIITK
+277 LTIIAK

-289 SAAEKDVPNEMNT
+289 SAAEKDVPTEMNT
-302 SVNEAAWITEHGG
+302 SVNEAAWITEHNG

-338 DKPLGEF
+338 DSPLGEF
-345 RKLTEAEGGILLS
+345 RKLTEEEGGILLS
-358 ADSALRDDVSGTGH
+358 ADAALRDDVSGTGH
-372 SSIINAGGQDYIIYH
+372 SSIINAGGQYYIVYH
-387 AHNSIAEGGSSRHV
+387 KHNSVSEGGSSRHV
-401 AVDEIEWITVKDAQG
+401 AMDEIEWITVKDAQG

-438 SEYKNIVAQAEVS
+438 SEYKNVASEAEVS
-451 ATGIADG
+451 ATSLADD
-458 SSVSFLTDGLLSIN
+458 SSVSCLTDGLLSVN

-481 TYIKETEFSGETTI
+481 TYVKETCFTAETTI
-495 TLKFDD
+495 TLTFDD
-501 YKTIRALMV
+501 YKTIRALMI
-510 YNSKNMESAFYD
+510 YNSKNMESAFYN

-534 GTFVTKYIDGLA
+534 GTLATKYIDGLVF
-546 YDIKAYTSTD
+546 DWDAYTSTD
-556 DIDVLRPASSAI
+556 DIDVIRPAASAI
-568 AEFDEIECNE
+568 AEFDEIECIE
-578 IRITITPATEEQIP
+578 IRITISPATEEQIP
-592 VHGFNDLAILAVSEI
+592 VHGYNDMAELAVSEI

>member
-1 MMKKRLVTVGLAAV
+1 MKKRIVSVGLAV
-15 AAVTLLA
+15 LAAVTLLA

-28 KNYIKMSYYDETS
+28 KNYIKMSYYDEAS
-41 YEEGANYSTIDE
+41 YADGEDYSTINE

-64 VADPCVVYVN
+64 VADPCVVYVD
-74 DEKDAD
+74 DENDAD
-80 YGSYYLYG
+80 YGTYYLYG

-115 RDLSTPQGKAVSV
+115 RDLTTPEGKAVSV

-134 VIYDGEADK
+134 VIYDGDADK

-160 PYIAQSDSPAG
+160 PYIAEGDSPAG
-171 PFELIDHIDSYTAT
+171 PFTLVDHIDSYTAT

-191 DIENIETNNS
+191 DIENIETDNS

-206 YMTFDPLKMSQAL
+206 YMTFDPYQMSQAM
-219 EKLGLADMDA
+219 ENLGLGDMDA

-240 PYVDSSTGDKYLYF
+240 PYVDSATGDKYLYF
-254 NTSVNSYIMGMKM
+254 NTSVNSYIMGIKM
-267 NSWTDPKYDT
+267 NSWAEPDYST
-277 LTIITK
+277 LTIIAK

-302 SVNEAAWITEHGG
+302 SVNEAAWITEHNG

-338 DKPLGEF
+338 DSPLGEF
-345 RKLTEAEGGILLS
+345 RKLTEKEGGILLS
-358 ADSALRDDVSGTGH
+358 ADAALRDDVSGTGH
-372 SSIINAGGQDYIIYH
+372 SSIINAGGQYYIVYH
-387 AHNSIAEGGSSRHV
+387 KHNSISEGGSSRHV

-438 SEYKNIVAQAEVS
+438 SEYKNVASEAEVS
-451 ATGIADG
+451 ATSLSGD
-458 SSVSFLTDGLLSIN
+458 SSVSCLTDGLLSVN
-472 RYANYDMVE
+472 RFANNDMVE
-481 TYIKETEFSGETTI
+481 TYVKETCFTAETTI
-495 TLKFDD
+495 TLTFDD
-501 YKTIRALMV
+501 YKTIRALMI
-510 YNSKNMESAFYD
+510 YNSKNMESAFYN

-534 GTFVTKYIDGLA
+534 GTLATKYIDGLVF
-546 YDIKAYTSTD
+546 DWDAYTSTD
-556 DIDVLRPASSAI
+556 DIDVIRPAASAI

-578 IRITITPATEEQIP
+578 IRITISPATEEQIP
-592 VHGFNDLAILAVSEI
+592 VHGYNDMAELAVSEI

>member
-1 MMKKRLVTVGLAAV
+1 MKKRLVAIGLAMMTAI
-15 AAVTLLA
+15 TLPI

-28 KNYIKMSYYDETS
+28 KNYIEMSYYDETS
-41 YEEGANYSTIDE
+41 YEEGADYSTINE
-53 NLFYRNERKVD
+53 NLFYRNDRKVD
-64 VADPCVVYVN
+64 VADPCVVYIDDEN
-74 DEKDAD
+74 DTD

-134 VIYDGEADK
+134 VIYDGETDK

-160 PYIAQSDSPAG
+160 PYIAQSDSPSG

-206 YMTFDPLKMSQAL
+206 YMTFDPLKMLQAL

-240 PYVDSSTGDKYLYF
+240 PYVDSATGDKYLYF
-254 NTSVNSYIMGMKM
+254 NTSVNSYIMGMEM

-315 KYYLTYSTNSYKDK
+315 RYYLTYSTNSYKDK

-338 DKPLGEF
+338 DNPLGEF

-372 SSIINAGGQDYIIYH
+372 SAIINAGGQDYIIYH

-401 AVDEIEWITVKDAQG
+401 AVDEIEWVAIEDANG
-416 NDLDVMY
+416 NELDAMY

-430 VQPLPEFA
+430 VQPIPEFA
-438 SEYKNIVAQAEVS
+438 SEYKNIADQAEVS
-451 ATGIADG
+451 ATSLADG
-458 SSVSFLTDGLLSIN
+458 SSVSALTDDLLTIN

-481 TYIKETEFSGETTI
+481 KYVKETEFSAETTI

-501 YKTIRALMV
+501 YKTIRALMI

-534 GTFVTKYIDGLA
+534 GTFATKYIDKLA
-546 YDIKAYTSTD
+546 FDIMAYTSTD
-556 DIDVLRPASSAI
+556 DIDVLRPASSAV

-578 IRITITPATEEQIP
+578 IRITIKPATEEQIP
-592 VHGFNDLAILAVSEI
+592 VHGFNDLAVLAVSEI

>member
-1 MMKKRLVTVGLAAV
+1 MKKRIVSVGLAV
-15 AAVTLLA
+15 VTAATLLA
-22 AGCGEG
+22 AGCGDG
-28 KNYIKMSYYDETS
+28 RNYIKMSYYDETS
-41 YEEGANYSTIDE
+41 YADGADYSTINE
-53 NLFYRNERKVD
+53 NLFYRNDRKID
-64 VADPCVVYVN
+64 VADPCVVYVD
-74 DEKDAD
+74 DENDAD
-80 YGSYYLYG
+80 YGKYYLYG

-115 RDLSTPQGKAVSV
+115 RDLSTPEGKAVSV

-134 VIYDGEADK
+134 VVYDDEADK

-149 STPKDSSNSYI
+149 STPKDASNSYI
-160 PYIAQSDSPAG
+160 PYMAESSAPGG
-171 PFELIDHIDSYTAT
+171 PFTLVDRIDSYTAT

-206 YMTFDPLKMSQAL
+206 YMTFDPYQMSQAL
-219 EKLGLADMDA
+219 AGLGLGGIDP

-240 PYVDSSTGDKYLYF
+240 PYVNSATGDKYLYF
-254 NTSVNSYIMGMKM
+254 NMSVNSYIMGIKMK
-267 NSWTDPKYDT
+267 SWTEPDYGT

-289 SAAEKDVPNEMNT
+289 SATEKDVSYEMNT

-338 DKPLGEF
+338 DSPLGEF

-358 ADSALRDDVSGTGH
+358 ADAALRDDVSGTGH
-372 SSIINAGGQDYIIYH
+372 SSIINAGGQDYIVYH
-387 AHNSIAEGGSSRHV
+387 KHNSVAEGGSSRHV
-401 AVDEIEWITVKDAQG
+401 SVDEIEWITVKDAQG
-416 NDLDVMY
+416 KDLDAMY

-438 SEYKNIVAQAEVS
+438 SEYKNVAGEADIFATSLAGDSDVS
-451 ATGIADG
+451 C
-458 SSVSFLTDGLLSIN
+458 LNDGLLSVN

-481 TYIKETEFSGETTI
+481 TYVKETRFTAKTTI
-495 TLKFDD
+495 TLTFDD
-501 YKTIRALMV
+501 YKTIRALMI
-510 YNSKNMESAFYD
+510 YNSKYMESAFYD

-534 GTFVTKYIDGLA
+534 GTLATKYIDGLA
-546 YDIKAYTSTD
+546 FDLEAYTSD
-556 DIDVLRPASSAI
+556 DDVDVIRPAASAI

-578 IRITITPATEEQIP
+578 IRITISPATEEQIP
-592 VHGFNDLAILAVSEI
+592 VHGYDDMAALAVSEI

>member
-1 MMKKRLVTVGLAAV
+1 MKKRIVSVGLAV
-15 AAVTLLA
+15 LAAVTLLA

-28 KNYIKMSYYDETS
+28 KNYIKMSYYDEAS
-41 YEEGANYSTIDE
+41 YADGEDYSTINE

-64 VADPCVVYVN
+64 VADPCVVYVG
-74 DEKDAD
+74 DENDAD
-80 YGSYYLYG
+80 YGTYYLYG

-115 RDLSTPQGKAVSV
+115 RDLTTPEGKAVSI

-134 VIYDGEADK
+134 VIYDGDADK

-160 PYIAQSDSPAG
+160 PYIAEGDSPAG
-171 PFELIDHIDSYTAT
+171 PFTLVDHIDSYTAT

-191 DIENIETNNS
+191 DIENIETDNS

-206 YMTFDPLKMSQAL
+206 YMTFDPYQMSQAM
-219 EKLGLADMDA
+219 ENLGLGDMDA

-240 PYVDSSTGDKYLYF
+240 PYVDSATGDKYLYF
-254 NTSVNSYIMGMKM
+254 NTSVNSYIMGIKM
-267 NSWTDPKYDT
+267 NSWTEPDYST
-277 LTIITK
+277 LTIIAK

-302 SVNEAAWITEHGG
+302 SVNEAAWITEHNG

-338 DKPLGEF
+338 DSPLGEF
-345 RKLTEAEGGILLS
+345 RKLTEKEGGILLS
-358 ADSALRDDVSGTGH
+358 ADAALRDDVSGTGH
-372 SSIINAGGQDYIIYH
+372 SSIINAGGQYYIVYH
-387 AHNSIAEGGSSRHV
+387 KHNSVSEGGSSRHV

-438 SEYKNIVAQAEVS
+438 SEYKNVASEAEVS
-451 ATGIADG
+451 ATSLADD
-458 SSVSFLTDGLLSIN
+458 SSVSCLTDGLLSVN
-472 RYANYDMVE
+472 RFANDDMVE
-481 TYIKETEFSGETTI
+481 TYVKETCFTAETTI
-495 TLKFDD
+495 TLTFDD
-501 YKTIRALMV
+501 YKTIRALMI
-510 YNSKNMESAFYD
+510 YNSKNMESAFYN

-534 GTFVTKYIDGLA
+534 GTLATKYIDGLVF
-546 YDIKAYTSTD
+546 DWDAYTSTD
-556 DIDVLRPASSAI
+556 DIDVIRPAASAI

-578 IRITITPATEEQIP
+578 IRITISPATEEQIP
-592 VHGFNDLAILAVSEI
+592 VHGYNDMAELAVSEI

>member
-1 MMKKRLVTVGLAAV
+1 MKKRIVSVGLAV
-15 AAVTLLA
+15 LAAVTLLA

-28 KNYIKMSYYDETS
+28 KNYIKMSYYDEAS
-41 YEEGANYSTIDE
+41 YADGEDYSTINE

-64 VADPCVVYVN
+64 VADPCVVYVG
-74 DEKDAD
+74 DENDAD
-80 YGSYYLYG
+80 YGTYYLYG

-115 RDLSTPQGKAVSV
+115 RDLTTPEGKAVSI

-134 VIYDGEADK
+134 VIYDGDADK

-160 PYIAQSDSPAG
+160 PYIAEGDSPAG
-171 PFELIDHIDSYTAT
+171 PFTLVDHIESYTAT

-191 DIENIETNNS
+191 DIENIETDNS

-206 YMTFDPLKMSQAL
+206 YMTFDPYQMSQAM
-219 EKLGLADMDA
+219 ENLGLGDMDA

-240 PYVDSSTGDKYLYF
+240 PYVDPATGDKYLYF
-254 NTSVNSYIMGMKM
+254 NTSVNSYIMGIKM
-267 NSWTDPKYDT
+267 NSWAEPDYST
-277 LTIITK
+277 LTIIAK

-289 SAAEKDVPNEMNT
+289 SAAEKDVPTEMNT
-302 SVNEAAWITEHGG
+302 SVNEAAWITEHNG

-338 DKPLGEF
+338 DGPLGEF
-345 RKLTEAEGGILLS
+345 RKLTEEEGGILLS
-358 ADSALRDDVSGTGH
+358 ADAALRDDVSGTGH
-372 SSIINAGGQDYIIYH
+372 SSILNAGGQYYIVYH
-387 AHNSIAEGGSSRHV
+387 KHNSVSEGGSSRHV

-438 SEYKNIVAQAEVS
+438 SEYKNVASEAEVS
-451 ATGIADG
+451 ATSLADD
-458 SSVSFLTDGLLSIN
+458 SSVSCLTDGLLSVN
-472 RYANYDMVE
+472 RFANDDMVE
-481 TYIKETEFSGETTI
+481 TYVKETCFTAETTI
-495 TLKFDD
+495 TLTFDD
-501 YKTIRALMV
+501 YKTIRALMI
-510 YNSKNMESAFYD
+510 YNSKNMESAFYN

-534 GTFVTKYIDGLA
+534 GTLATKYIDGLVF
-546 YDIKAYTSTD
+546 DWDAYTSTD
-556 DIDVLRPASSAI
+556 DIDVIRPAASAI

-578 IRITITPATEEQIP
+578 IRITISPATEEQIP
-592 VHGFNDLAILAVSEI
+592 VHGYNDMAELAVSEI

>member
-1 MMKKRLVTVGLAAV
+1 MKKRIVSVGLAV
-15 AAVTLLA
+15 LAAVTLLA

-28 KNYIKMSYYDETS
+28 KNYIKMSYYDEAS
-41 YEEGANYSTIDE
+41 YADGEDCSTINE

-64 VADPCVVYVN
+64 VADPCVVYVD
-74 DEKDAD
+74 DENDAD
-80 YGSYYLYG
+80 YGTYYLYG

-115 RDLSTPQGKAVSV
+115 RDLTTPEGKAVSV

-134 VIYDGEADK
+134 VIYDGDADK

-160 PYIAQSDSPAG
+160 PYIAEGDSPAG
-171 PFELIDHIDSYTAT
+171 PFTLVDHIDSYTAT

-191 DIENIETNNS
+191 DIENIETDNS

-206 YMTFDPLKMSQAL
+206 YMTFDPYQMSQAM
-219 EKLGLADMDA
+219 ENLGLGDMDA

-240 PYVDSSTGDKYLYF
+240 PYVDSATGDKYLYF
-254 NTSVNSYIMGMKM
+254 NTSVNSYIMGIKM
-267 NSWTDPKYDT
+267 NSWTEPEYGT
-277 LTIITK
+277 LTIIAK

-302 SVNEAAWITEHGG
+302 SVNEAAWITEHNG

-338 DKPLGEF
+338 DSPLGEF
-345 RKLTEAEGGILLS
+345 RKLTEKEGGILLS
-358 ADSALRDDVSGTGH
+358 ADAALRDDVSGTGH
-372 SSIINAGGQDYIIYH
+372 SSIINAGGQYYIVYH
-387 AHNSIAEGGSSRHV
+387 KHNSVSEGGSSRHV

-438 SEYKNIVAQAEVS
+438 SEYKNVASEAEVS
-451 ATGIADG
+451 ATSLSGD
-458 SSVSFLTDGLLSIN
+458 SSVSCLTDGLLSVN
-472 RYANYDMVE
+472 RFANNDMVE
-481 TYIKETEFSGETTI
+481 TYVKETCFTAETTI
-495 TLKFDD
+495 TLTFDD
-501 YKTIRALMV
+501 YKTIRALMI

-534 GTFVTKYIDGLA
+534 GTLATKYIDGLVF
-546 YDIKAYTSTD
+546 DWDAYTSTD
-556 DIDVLRPASSAI
+556 DIDVIRPAASAI

-578 IRITITPATEEQIP
+578 IRITISPATEEQIP
-592 VHGFNDLAILAVSEI
+592 VHGYDDMAELAVSEI

>member
-1 MMKKRLVTVGLAAV
+1 MKKRIVSVGLAV
-15 AAVTLLA
+15 LAAVTLLA

-28 KNYIKMSYYDETS
+28 KNYIKMSYYDEAS
-41 YEEGANYSTIDE
+41 YADGEDYSTINE

-64 VADPCVVYVN
+64 VADPCVVYVD
-74 DEKDAD
+74 DENDAD
-80 YGSYYLYG
+80 YGTYYLYG

-115 RDLSTPQGKAVSV
+115 RDLTTPEGKAVSV

-134 VIYDGEADK
+134 VIYDGDADK

-160 PYIAQSDSPAG
+160 PYIAEGDSPAG
-171 PFELIDHIDSYTAT
+171 PFTLVDHIDSYTAT

-191 DIENIETNNS
+191 DIENIETDNS

-206 YMTFDPLKMSQAL
+206 YMTFDPYQMSQAM
-219 EKLGLADMDA
+219 ENLGLGDMDA

-240 PYVDSSTGDKYLYF
+240 PYVDSATGDKYIYF
-254 NTSVNSYIMGMKM
+254 NTSVNSYIMGIKM
-267 NSWTDPKYDT
+267 NSWAEPDYST
-277 LTIITK
+277 LTIIAK

-302 SVNEAAWITEHGG
+302 SVNEAAWITEHNG

-338 DKPLGEF
+338 DSPLGEF
-345 RKLTEAEGGILLS
+345 RKLTEEEGGILLS
-358 ADSALRDDVSGTGH
+358 ADAALRDDVSGTGH
-372 SSIINAGGQDYIIYH
+372 SSIINAGGQYYIVYH
-387 AHNSIAEGGSSRHV
+387 KHNSISEGGSSRHV

-430 VQPLPEFA
+430 VQPLPELA
-438 SEYKNIVAQAEVS
+438 SEYKNVASEAEVS
-451 ATGIADG
+451 ATSLADD
-458 SSVSFLTDGLLSIN
+458 SSVSCLTDGLLSVN
-472 RYANYDMVE
+472 RYANNDMVE
-481 TYIKETEFSGETTI
+481 TYVKETCFTAETTI
-495 TLKFDD
+495 TLTFDD
-501 YKTIRALMV
+501 YKTIRALMI
-510 YNSKNMESAFYD
+510 YNSKNMESAFYN

-534 GTFVTKYIDGLA
+534 GTLATKYIDGLVF
-546 YDIKAYTSTD
+546 DWDAYTSTD
-556 DIDVLRPASSAI
+556 DIDVIRPAASAI
-568 AEFDEIECNE
+568 AEFDEIECIE
-578 IRITITPATEEQIP
+578 IRITISPATEEQIP
-592 VHGFNDLAILAVSEI
+592 VHGYDDMAEIAVSEI

>member
-1 MMKKRLVTVGLAAV
+1 MKKRLVAIGLAIMTAI
-15 AAVTLLA
+15 TLPIT
-22 AGCGEG
+22 GCGEG
-28 KNYIKMSYYDETS
+28 KNYIEMSYYDETS
-41 YEEGANYSTIDE
+41 YEEGADYSTINE
-53 NLFYRNERKVD
+53 NLFYRNDRKVD
-64 VADPCVVYVN
+64 VADPCVVYIDDEN
-74 DEKDAD
+74 DTD

-134 VIYDGEADK
+134 VIYDGETDK

-160 PYIAQSDSPAG
+160 PYIAQSDSPSG
-171 PFELIDHIDSYTAT
+171 PFDLIDHIDSYTAA
-185 DGTPLK
+185 DGTLLK

-240 PYVDSSTGDKYLYF
+240 PYVDSVTGDKYLYF
-254 NTSVNSYIMGMKM
+254 NTSVNSYIMGIKM
-267 NSWTDPKYDT
+267 NSWTEPDYDT
-277 LTIITK
+277 LTIIAK

-315 KYYLTYSTNSYKDK
+315 RYYLTYSTNSYKDK

-372 SSIINAGGQDYIIYH
+372 SAIINAGGQDYIIYH

-401 AVDEIEWITVKDAQG
+401 AVDEIEWVAIEDANG
-416 NDLDVMY
+416 NELDAMY

-430 VQPLPEFA
+430 VQPIPEFA
-438 SEYKNIVAQAEVS
+438 SEYKNIADQAEVS
-451 ATGIADG
+451 ATSLADG
-458 SSVSFLTDGLLSIN
+458 SSVSALTDDLLTIN

-481 TYIKETEFSGETTI
+481 KYVKETEFSAETTI

-501 YKTIRALMV
+501 YKTIRALMI

-534 GTFVTKYIDGLA
+534 GTFATKYIDKLA
-546 YDIKAYTSTD
+546 FDIMAYTSTD
-556 DIDVLRPASSAI
+556 DIDVLRPASSAV

-578 IRITITPATEEQIP
+578 IRITIKPATEEQIP
-592 VHGFNDLAILAVSEI
+592 VHGFNDLAVLAVSEI

>member
-1 MMKKRLVTVGLAAV
+1 MKKRIVSVGLAV
-15 AAVTLLA
+15 LAAVTLLA

-28 KNYIKMSYYDETS
+28 KNYIKMSYYDEAS
-41 YEEGANYSTIDE
+41 YADGEDYSTINE

-64 VADPCVVYVN
+64 VADPCVVYVG
-74 DEKDAD
+74 DENDAD
-80 YGSYYLYG
+80 YGTYYLYG

-115 RDLSTPQGKAVSV
+115 RDLTTPEGKAVSI

-134 VIYDGEADK
+134 VIYDGDADK

-160 PYIAQSDSPAG
+160 PYIAEGDSPAG
-171 PFELIDHIDSYTAT
+171 PFTLVDHIDSYTAT

-191 DIENIETNNS
+191 DIENIETDNS

-206 YMTFDPLKMSQAL
+206 YMTFDPYQMSQAM
-219 EKLGLADMDA
+219 ENLGLGDMDA

-240 PYVDSSTGDKYLYF
+240 PYVDSATGDKYLYF
-254 NTSVNSYIMGMKM
+254 NTSVNSYIMGIKMK
-267 NSWTDPKYDT
+267 SWTEPEYGT
-277 LTIITK
+277 LTIIAK

-289 SAAEKDVPNEMNT
+289 SAAEKDVPTEMNT
-302 SVNEAAWITEHGG
+302 SVNEAAWITEHNG

-338 DKPLGEF
+338 DGPLGEF
-345 RKLTEAEGGILLS
+345 RKLTEEEGGILLS
-358 ADSALRDDVSGTGH
+358 ADAALRDDVSGTGH
-372 SSIINAGGQDYIIYH
+372 SSILNAGGQYYIVYH
-387 AHNSIAEGGSSRHV
+387 KHNSVSEGGSSRHV

-438 SEYKNIVAQAEVS
+438 SEYKNVASEAEVS
-451 ATGIADG
+451 ATSLADD
-458 SSVSFLTDGLLSIN
+458 SSVSCLTDGLLSVN
-472 RYANYDMVE
+472 RFANDDMVE
-481 TYIKETEFSGETTI
+481 TYVKETCFTAETTI
-495 TLKFDD
+495 TLTFDD
-501 YKTIRALMV
+501 YKTIRALMI
-510 YNSKNMESAFYD
+510 YNSKNMESAFYN

-534 GTFVTKYIDGLA
+534 GTLATKYIDGLVF
-546 YDIKAYTSTD
+546 DWDAYTSTD
-556 DIDVLRPASSAI
+556 DIDVIRPAASAI
-568 AEFDEIECNE
+568 AEFDEIECIE
-578 IRITITPATEEQIP
+578 IRITISPATEEQIP
-592 VHGFNDLAILAVSEI
+592 VHGYNDMAELAVSEI

>member
-1 MMKKRLVTVGLAAV
+1 MKKRIVSVGLAV
-15 AAVTLLA
+15 LAAVTLLA

-28 KNYIKMSYYDETS
+28 KNYIKMSYYDEAS
-41 YEEGANYSTIDE
+41 YADGEDYSTINE

-64 VADPCVVYVN
+64 VADPCVVYVG
-74 DEKDAD
+74 DENDAD
-80 YGSYYLYG
+80 YGTYYLYG

-115 RDLSTPQGKAVSV
+115 RDLTTPEGKAVSI

-134 VIYDGEADK
+134 VIYDGDADK

-160 PYIAQSDSPAG
+160 PYIAEGDSPAG
-171 PFELIDHIDSYTAT
+171 PFTLVDHIDSYTAT

-191 DIENIETNNS
+191 DIENIETDNS

-206 YMTFDPLKMSQAL
+206 YMTFDPYQMSQAM
-219 EKLGLADMDA
+219 ENLGLGDMDA

-240 PYVDSSTGDKYLYF
+240 PYVDSATGDKYLYF
-254 NTSVNSYIMGMKM
+254 NTSVDSYIMGIKM
-267 NSWTDPKYDT
+267 NSWTEPEYGT
-277 LTIITK
+277 LTIIAK

-302 SVNEAAWITEHGG
+302 SVNEAAWITEHNG
-315 KYYLTYSTNSYKDK
+315 KYYLTYSTNSYRDK

-338 DKPLGEF
+338 DSPLGEF
-345 RKLTEAEGGILLS
+345 RKLTEKEGGILLS
-358 ADSALRDDVSGTGH
+358 ADAALRDDVSGTGH
-372 SSIINAGGQDYIIYH
+372 SSIINAGGQYYIVYH
-387 AHNSIAEGGSSRHV
+387 KHNSVSEGGSSRHV

-438 SEYKNIVAQAEVS
+438 SEYKNVASEAEVS
-451 ATGIADG
+451 ATSLADD
-458 SSVSFLTDGLLSIN
+458 SSVSCLTDGLLSVN
-472 RYANYDMVE
+472 RFANNDMVE
-481 TYIKETEFSGETTI
+481 TYVKETCFTAETTI
-495 TLKFDD
+495 TLTFDD
-501 YKTIRALMV
+501 YKTIRALMI
-510 YNSKNMESAFYD
+510 YNSKNMESAFYN

-534 GTFVTKYIDGLA
+534 GTLATKYIDGLVF
-546 YDIKAYTSTD
+546 DWDAYTSTD
-556 DIDVLRPASSAI
+556 DIDVIRPAASAI
-568 AEFDEIECNE
+568 AEFDEIECIE
-578 IRITITPATEEQIP
+578 IRITISPATEEQIP
-592 VHGFNDLAILAVSEI
+592 VHGYNDMAELAVSEI

>member
-1 MMKKRLVTVGLAAV
+1 MKKRIVSVGLAV
-15 AAVTLLA
+15 LAAVTLLA

-28 KNYIKMSYYDETS
+28 KNYIKMSYYDEAS
-41 YEEGANYSTIDE
+41 YADGEDYSTINE

-64 VADPCVVYVN
+64 VADPCVVYVD
-74 DEKDAD
+74 DENDAD
-80 YGSYYLYG
+80 YGTYYLYG

-115 RDLSTPQGKAVSV
+115 RDLTTPEGKAVSI

-134 VIYDGEADK
+134 VIYDGDADK

-160 PYIAQSDSPAG
+160 PYIAEGDSPAG
-171 PFELIDHIDSYTAT
+171 PFTLVDHIDSYTAT

-191 DIENIETNNS
+191 DIENIETDNS

-206 YMTFDPLKMSQAL
+206 YMTFDPYQMSQAM
-219 EKLGLADMDA
+219 ENLGLGDMDA

-240 PYVDSSTGDKYLYF
+240 PYVDSATGDKYLYF
-254 NTSVNSYIMGMKM
+254 NTSVNSYIMGIKMK
-267 NSWTDPKYDT
+267 SWTEPEYGT
-277 LTIITK
+277 LTIIAK

-302 SVNEAAWITEHGG
+302 SVNEAAWITEHNG

-338 DKPLGEF
+338 DSPLGEF
-345 RKLTEAEGGILLS
+345 RKLTEEEGGILLS
-358 ADSALRDDVSGTGH
+358 ADAALRDDVSGTGH
-372 SSIINAGGQDYIIYH
+372 SSIINAGGQYYIVYH
-387 AHNSIAEGGSSRHV
+387 KHNSVSEGGSSRHV

-438 SEYKNIVAQAEVS
+438 SEYKNVAPEAEVS
-451 ATGIADG
+451 ATSLSGD
-458 SSVSFLTDGLLSIN
+458 SSVSCLTDGLLSVN

-481 TYIKETEFSGETTI
+481 TYVKETCFTAETTI
-495 TLKFDD
+495 TLTFDD
-501 YKTIRALMV
+501 YKTIRALMI
-510 YNSKNMESAFYD
+510 YNSKNMESAFYN

-534 GTFVTKYIDGLA
+534 GTLATKYIDGLVF
-546 YDIKAYTSTD
+546 DWDAYTSTD
-556 DIDVLRPASSAI
+556 DIDVIRPAASAI
-568 AEFDEIECNE
+568 AEFDEIECIE
-578 IRITITPATEEQIP
+578 IRITISPATEEQIP
-592 VHGFNDLAILAVSEI
+592 VHGYDDMAELAVSEI

>member
-1 MMKKRLVTVGLAAV
+1 MKKRIVSVGLAV
-15 AAVTLLA
+15 LAAVTLLA

-28 KNYIKMSYYDETS
+28 KNYIKMSYYDEAS
-41 YEEGANYSTIDE
+41 YADGEDYSTINE

-64 VADPCVVYVN
+64 VADPCVVYVD
-74 DEKDAD
+74 DENDAD
-80 YGSYYLYG
+80 YGTYYLYG

-115 RDLSTPQGKAVSV
+115 RDLTTPEGKAVSI

-134 VIYDGEADK
+134 VIYDGDADK

-160 PYIAQSDSPAG
+160 PYIAEGDSPAG
-171 PFELIDHIDSYTAT
+171 PFTLVDHIESYTAT

-206 YMTFDPLKMSQAL
+206 YMTFDPYQMSQAM
-219 EKLGLADMDA
+219 ENLGLGDMDA

-240 PYVDSSTGDKYLYF
+240 PYVDSATGDKYLYF
-254 NTSVNSYIMGMKM
+254 NTSVNSYIMGIKMK
-267 NSWTDPKYDT
+267 SWTEPEYGT
-277 LTIITK
+277 LTIIAK

-302 SVNEAAWITEHGG
+302 SVNEAAWMTEHNG

-338 DKPLGEF
+338 DSPLGEF
-345 RKLTEAEGGILLS
+345 RKLIEEEGGILLS
-358 ADSALRDDVSGTGH
+358 ADAALRDDVSGTGH
-372 SSIINAGGQDYIIYH
+372 SSIINAGGQYYIVYH
-387 AHNSIAEGGSSRHV
+387 KHNSVSEGGSSRHV

-438 SEYKNIVAQAEVS
+438 SEYKNVASEAEVS
-451 ATGIADG
+451 ATSLADD
-458 SSVSFLTDGLLSIN
+458 SSVSCLTDGLLSVN
-472 RYANYDMVE
+472 RFANNDMVE
-481 TYIKETEFSGETTI
+481 TYVKETCFTAETTI
-495 TLKFDD
+495 TLTFDD
-501 YKTIRALMV
+501 YKTIRALMI
-510 YNSKNMESAFYD
+510 YNSKNMESAFYN

-534 GTFVTKYIDGLA
+534 GTLATKYIDGLVF
-546 YDIKAYTSTD
+546 DWDAYTSTD
-556 DIDVLRPASSAI
+556 DIDVIRPAASAI

-578 IRITITPATEEQIP
+578 IRITISPATEEQIP
-592 VHGFNDLAILAVSEI
+592 VHGYNDMAELAVSEI

>member
-1 MMKKRLVTVGLAAV
+1 MKKRIVSVGLAV
-15 AAVTLLA
+15 LAAVTLLA

-28 KNYIKMSYYDETS
+28 KNYIKMSYYDEAS
-41 YEEGANYSTIDE
+41 YADGEDYSTINE

-64 VADPCVVYVN
+64 VADPCVVYVD
-74 DEKDAD
+74 DENDAD
-80 YGSYYLYG
+80 YGTYYLYG

-115 RDLSTPQGKAVSV
+115 RDLTTPEGKAVSV

-134 VIYDGEADK
+134 VIYDGDADK

-160 PYIAQSDSPAG
+160 PYIAEGDSPAG
-171 PFELIDHIDSYTAT
+171 PFTLVDHIDSYTAT

-191 DIENIETNNS
+191 DIENIETDNS

-206 YMTFDPLKMSQAL
+206 YMTFDPYQMSQAM
-219 EKLGLADMDA
+219 ENLGLGDMDA

-240 PYVDSSTGDKYLYF
+240 PYVDSATGDKYLYF
-254 NTSVNSYIMGMKM
+254 NTSVNSYIMGIKMK
-267 NSWTDPKYDT
+267 SWTEPEYGT
-277 LTIITK
+277 LTIIAK

-302 SVNEAAWITEHGG
+302 SVNEAAWMTEHNG

-338 DKPLGEF
+338 DSPLGEF
-345 RKLTEAEGGILLS
+345 RKLTEEEGGILLS
-358 ADSALRDDVSGTGH
+358 ADAALRDDVSGTGH
-372 SSIINAGGQDYIIYH
+372 SSIINAGGQYYIVYH
-387 AHNSIAEGGSSRHV
+387 KHNSVSEGGSSRHV

-438 SEYKNIVAQAEVS
+438 SEYKNVASEAEVS
-451 ATGIADG
+451 ATSLADD
-458 SSVSFLTDGLLSIN
+458 SSVSCLTDGLLSVN
-472 RYANYDMVE
+472 RFANDDMVE
-481 TYIKETEFSGETTI
+481 TYVKETCFTAETTI
-495 TLKFDD
+495 TLTFDD
-501 YKTIRALMV
+501 YKTIRALMI
-510 YNSKNMESAFYD
+510 YNSKNMESAFYN

-534 GTFVTKYIDGLA
+534 GTLATKYIDGLVF
-546 YDIKAYTSTD
+546 DWDAYTSTD
-556 DIDVLRPASSAI
+556 DIDVIRPAASAI
-568 AEFDEIECNE
+568 AEFDEIECIE
-578 IRITITPATEEQIP
+578 IRITISPATEEQIP
-592 VHGFNDLAILAVSEI
+592 VHGYNDMAELAVSEI

>member
-1 MMKKRLVTVGLAAV
+1 MKKRIVSVGLAV
-15 AAVTLLA
+15 LAAVTLLA

-28 KNYIKMSYYDETS
+28 KNYIKMSYYDEAS
-41 YEEGANYSTIDE
+41 YADGEDYSTINE

-64 VADPCVVYVN
+64 VADPCVVYVD
-74 DEKDAD
+74 DENDAD
-80 YGSYYLYG
+80 YGTYYLYG

-115 RDLSTPQGKAVSV
+115 RDLTTPEGKAVSI

-134 VIYDGEADK
+134 VIYDGDADK

-160 PYIAQSDSPAG
+160 PYIAEGDSPAG
-171 PFELIDHIDSYTAT
+171 PFTLVDHIDSYTAT

-191 DIENIETNNS
+191 DIENIETDNS

-206 YMTFDPLKMSQAL
+206 YMTFDPYQMSQAM
-219 EKLGLADMDA
+219 ENLGLGDMDA

-240 PYVDSSTGDKYLYF
+240 PYVDSATGDKYLYF
-254 NTSVNSYIMGMKM
+254 NTSVNSYIMGIKM
-267 NSWTDPKYDT
+267 NSWTEPDYST
-277 LTIITK
+277 LTIIAK

-302 SVNEAAWITEHGG
+302 SVNEAAWITEHNG

-338 DKPLGEF
+338 DSPLGEF
-345 RKLTEAEGGILLS
+345 RKLTEEEGGILLS
-358 ADSALRDDVSGTGH
+358 ADAALRDDVSGTGH
-372 SSIINAGGQDYIIYH
+372 SSILNAGGQYYIVYH
-387 AHNSIAEGGSSRHV
+387 KHNSVSEGGSSRHV

-438 SEYKNIVAQAEVS
+438 SEYKNVASEAEVS
-451 ATGIADG
+451 ATSLADD
-458 SSVSFLTDGLLSIN
+458 SSVSCLTDGLLSVN
-472 RYANYDMVE
+472 RFANDDMVE
-481 TYIKETEFSGETTI
+481 TYVKETCFTAETTI
-495 TLKFDD
+495 TLTFDD
-501 YKTIRALMV
+501 YKTIRALMI
-510 YNSKNMESAFYD
+510 YNSKNMESAFYN

-534 GTFVTKYIDGLA
+534 GTLATKYIDGLVF
-546 YDIKAYTSTD
+546 DWDAYTSTD
-556 DIDVLRPASSAI
+556 DIDVIRPAASAI
-568 AEFDEIECNE
+568 AEFDEIECIE
-578 IRITITPATEEQIP
+578 IRITISPATEEQIP
-592 VHGFNDLAILAVSEI
+592 VHGYNDMAELAVSEI

>member
-1 MMKKRLVTVGLAAV
+1 MKKRIVSVGLAV
-15 AAVTLLA
+15 LAAVTLLA

-28 KNYIKMSYYDETS
+28 KNYIKMSYYDEAS
-41 YEEGANYSTIDE
+41 YADGEDYSTINE

-64 VADPCVVYVN
+64 VADLCVVYVD
-74 DEKDAD
+74 DENDAD
-80 YGSYYLYG
+80 YGTYYLYG

-115 RDLSTPQGKAVSV
+115 RDLTTPEGKAVSV

-134 VIYDGEADK
+134 VIYDGDADK

-160 PYIAQSDSPAG
+160 PYIAEGDSPAG
-171 PFELIDHIDSYTAT
+171 PFTLVDHIDSYTAT

-191 DIENIETNNS
+191 DIENIETDNS

-206 YMTFDPLKMSQAL
+206 YMTFDPYQMSQAM
-219 EKLGLADMDA
+219 ENLGLGDMDA

-240 PYVDSSTGDKYLYF
+240 PYVDSATGDKYLYF
-254 NTSVNSYIMGMKM
+254 NTSVNSYIMGIKMK
-267 NSWTDPKYDT
+267 SWTEPEYGT
-277 LTIITK
+277 LTIIAK

-302 SVNEAAWITEHGG
+302 SVNEAAWITEHNG

-338 DKPLGEF
+338 DSPLGEF
-345 RKLTEAEGGILLS
+345 RKLTEEEGGILLS
-358 ADSALRDDVSGTGH
+358 ADAALRDDVSGTGH

-438 SEYKNIVAQAEVS
+438 SEYKNVASEAEVS
-451 ATGIADG
+451 ATSLSGD
-458 SSVSFLTDGLLSIN
+458 SSVSCLTDGLLSVN

-481 TYIKETEFSGETTI
+481 TYIKETCFTAETTI
-495 TLKFDD
+495 TLTFDD
-501 YKTIRALMV
+501 YKTIRALMI

-534 GTFVTKYIDGLA
+534 GTLATKYIDGLVF
-546 YDIKAYTSTD
+546 DWDAYTSTD
-556 DIDVLRPASSAI
+556 DIDVIRPAASAI

-578 IRITITPATEEQIP
+578 IRITISPATEEQIP
-592 VHGFNDLAILAVSEI
+592 VHGYDDMAELAVSEI

>member
-1 MMKKRLVTVGLAAV
+1 MKKRIVSVGLAV
-15 AAVTLLA
+15 LAAVTLLA

-28 KNYIKMSYYDETS
+28 KNYIKMSYYDEAS
-41 YEEGANYSTIDE
+41 YADGEDYSTINE

-64 VADPCVVYVN
+64 VADPCVVYVD
-74 DEKDAD
+74 DENDAD
-80 YGSYYLYG
+80 YGTYYLYG

-102 LVNWEGVGYALLY
+102 LVNWEGVDYALLY
-115 RDLSTPQGKAVSV
+115 RDLTTPEGKAVSI

-134 VIYDGEADK
+134 VIYDGDADK

-160 PYIAQSDSPAG
+160 PYIAEGDSPAG
-171 PFELIDHIDSYTAT
+171 PFTLVDHIDSYTAT

-206 YMTFDPLKMSQAL
+206 YMTFDPYQMSQAM
-219 EKLGLADMDA
+219 EKLGLGDMDA

-240 PYVDSSTGDKYLYF
+240 PYVDSATGDKYLYF
-254 NTSVNSYIMGMKM
+254 NTSVNSYIMGIKMK
-267 NSWTDPKYDT
+267 SWTEPEYGT
-277 LTIITK
+277 LTIIAK

-302 SVNEAAWITEHGG
+302 SVNEAAWITEHNG
-315 KYYLTYSTNSYKDK
+315 KYYLTYSTNSYRDK

-338 DKPLGEF
+338 DSPLGEF
-345 RKLTEAEGGILLS
+345 RKLTEKEGGILLS
-358 ADSALRDDVSGTGH
+358 ADAALRDDVSGTGH
-372 SSIINAGGQDYIIYH
+372 SSIINAGGQYYIVYH
-387 AHNSIAEGGSSRHV
+387 KHNSVSEGGSSRHV

-438 SEYKNIVAQAEVS
+438 SEYKNVASEAEVS
-451 ATGIADG
+451 ATSLADD
-458 SSVSFLTDGLLSIN
+458 SSVSCLTDGLLSVN
-472 RYANYDMVE
+472 RFANNDMVE
-481 TYIKETEFSGETTI
+481 TYVKETCFTAETTI
-495 TLKFDD
+495 TLTFDD
-501 YKTIRALMV
+501 YKTIRALMI
-510 YNSKNMESAFYD
+510 YNSKNMESAFYN

-534 GTFVTKYIDGLA
+534 GTLATKYIDGLVF
-546 YDIKAYTSTD
+546 DWDAYTSTD
-556 DIDVLRPASSAI
+556 DIDVIRPAASAI
-568 AEFDEIECNE
+568 AEFDEIECIE
-578 IRITITPATEEQIP
+578 IRITISPATEEQIP
-592 VHGFNDLAILAVSEI
+592 VHGYNDMAELAVSEI

>member
-1 MMKKRLVTVGLAAV
+1 MKKRLLAIGLAIMTAI
-15 AAVTLLA
+15 TLPI

-28 KNYIKMSYYDETS
+28 KNYIEMSYYDETS
-41 YEEGANYSTIDE
+41 YEEGADYSTINE
-53 NLFYRNERKVD
+53 NLFYRNDRKVD
-64 VADPCVVYVN
+64 VADPCVVYIDDEN
-74 DEKDAD
+74 DTD

-134 VIYDGEADK
+134 VIYDGETDK

-160 PYIAQSDSPAG
+160 PYIAQSDSPSG
-171 PFELIDHIDSYTAT
+171 PFDLIDHIDSYTAA
-185 DGTPLK
+185 DGTLLK

-240 PYVDSSTGDKYLYF
+240 PYVDSVTGDKYLYF
-254 NTSVNSYIMGMKM
+254 NTSVNSYIMGIKM
-267 NSWTDPKYDT
+267 NSWTDPDYDT
-277 LTIITK
+277 LTIIAK

-315 KYYLTYSTNSYKDK
+315 RYYLTYSTNSYKDK

-338 DKPLGEF
+338 DNPLGEF

-372 SSIINAGGQDYIIYH
+372 SAIINAGGQDYIIYH

-401 AVDEIEWITVKDAQG
+401 AVDEIEWVAIEDANG
-416 NDLDVMY
+416 NELDAMY

-430 VQPLPEFA
+430 VQPIPEFA
-438 SEYKNIVAQAEVS
+438 SEYKNIADQAEVS
-451 ATGIADG
+451 ATSLADG
-458 SSVSFLTDGLLSIN
+458 SSVSALTDDLLTIN

-481 TYIKETEFSGETTI
+481 KYVKETEFSAETTI

-501 YKTIRALMV
+501 YKTIRALMI

-534 GTFVTKYIDGLA
+534 GTFATKYIDKLA
-546 YDIKAYTSTD
+546 FDIMAYTSTD
-556 DIDVLRPASSAI
+556 DIDVLRPASSAV

-578 IRITITPATEEQIP
+578 IRITIKPATEEQIP
-592 VHGFNDLAILAVSEI
+592 VHGFNDLAVLAVSEI